1 MTPELLPLPL
11 AVVAFLYALVGHGGA
26 SGYLA
31 LMGIA
36 GVPPQE
42 MKVMALSMN
51 LCVSAIAGLQ
61 YAGAGHFR
69 WALLRPFIIT
79 SVPCAFLG
87 AGIKLDDALY
97 LQLLGACVAVAGLRL
112 VGLVRAR
119 PTISAQVPVLP
130 SLAIGAGIGL
140 LSGMLGIGGGILL
153 SPVLL
158 LAGWADA
165 RTAAAT
171 SAFFILVNSAA
182 GLLKVPDPLAGMP
195 DGPTLWTGA
204 AVLGGLA
211 GSWLG
216 ARRSP
221 EPRLRQALGMVLLLA
236 SVKLLWP

>member
-1 MTPELLPLPL
+1 MSAELLPLPM
-11 AVVAFLYALVGHGGA
+11 AVVAFLYAMVGHGGA

-31 LMGIA
+31 LMGVA
-36 GVPPQE
+36 GVPPHG
-42 MKVMALSMN
+42 MKVTALCMN
-51 LCVSAIAGLQ
+51 LCVSAIAGVQ
-61 YAGAGHFR
+61 YARAGHFR
-69 WALLRPFIIT
+69 WHVLRPFIIT

-87 AGIKLDDALY
+87 AGIKLNDALY

-112 VGLVRAR
+112 VGLVPAR
-119 PTISAQVPVLP
+119 PVIVDRVPLFP
-130 SLAIGAGIGL
+130 SFAIGAAIGL

-182 GLLKVPDPLAGMP
+182 GLLNVPDLGVGMP
-195 DGPTLWTGA
+195 DGSAHWITA